1 MSKAFE
7 IHDLR
12 SLREEI
18 IQLREAKADLLE
30 NLRKLEKE
38 RNQNRED
45 RDRLNKI
52 ASENFGKVRE
62 LKEHRDKNNRSIQEL
77 KSVRRSVLEEMKGLI
92 EKAKSLQEEITSL
105 EITEID
111 IQKSH
116 RLKKRI
122 DTLDWKIQTTP
133 TMGIAEERQLTDQV
147 NALMSQLG
155 EISVS
160 TEKLKARKE
169 INREIN
175 HLRGFLDHSWKDFQ
189 DLVENSQ
196 KSHQQLTDLY
206 ETGKKA
212 KDDADKCHKIF
223 LEKADAIRKF
233 REEFRELNKALR
245 DKSSIF
251 REQNRMQKE
260 RVQIKRE
267 QASAELLE
275 EQKAIIQEK
284 LSTKK
289 KKVLTFEEMRIMM
302 TQDPDFLHDED
313 ELIFDEEE

>member
-18 IQLREAKADLLE
+18 IQLRDAKADLLI

-45 RDRLNKI
+45 RDKLNKI
-52 ASENFGKVRE
+52 ASENFGQVRE

-92 EKAKSLQEEITSL
+92 EKAKLLQEEITSL
-105 EITEID
+105 EITEHD
-111 IQKSH
+111 VQQSH

-122 DTLDWKIQTTP
+122 DSLDWKIQTTP
-133 TMGIAEERQLTDQV
+133 TMGIAEERQLTEQV

-196 KSHQQLTDLY
+196 TSHQQLTDLY

-212 KDDADKCHKIF
+212 KDDADKCHKAF
-223 LEKADAIRKF
+223 LERANAIRKF
-233 REEFRELNKALR
+233 REEFRELNKVLR

-251 REQNRMQKE
+251 REQNRVQKE
-260 RVQIKRE
+260 RVQIERE
-267 QASAELLE
+267 KASAELLE
-275 EQKAIIQEK
+275 EQTAIIQEK
-284 LSTKK
+284 LSSKK

-302 TQDPDFLHDED
+302 TQDPDFLHEKDEP
-313 ELIFDEEE
+313 LLEEEE